1 MKRGVPNTLM
11 NQDNRTKRIDLRL
24 LPSVQEAVSRYT
36 SAGGCLAGPCQ
47 FGTDPLELCPMKKG
61 IRFQSFC
68 SKFNFKA
75 LFCDVSNDCG
85 SSFSNA
91 FKYFADI
98 TYRLS
103 HSS

>member
-1 MKRGVPNTLM
+1 MLM
-11 NQDNRTKRIDLRL
+11 NRDNRAKRIDLCL
-24 LPSVQEAVSRYT
+24 LPSEAVSHYT

-47 FGTDPLELCPMKKG
+47 FGTDPLELCPTKKD
-61 IRFQSFC
+61 IRLQSFC

-75 LFCDVSNDCG
+75 LFCDVSNGCG
-85 SSFSNA
+85 SSFSSA
-91 FKYFADI
+91 FKYFVDV